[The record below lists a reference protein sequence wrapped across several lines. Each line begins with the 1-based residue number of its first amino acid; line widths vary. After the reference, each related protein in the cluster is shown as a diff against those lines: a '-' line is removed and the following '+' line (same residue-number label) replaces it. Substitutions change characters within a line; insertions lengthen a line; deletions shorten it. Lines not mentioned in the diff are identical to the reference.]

1 VAVEPSDVSSE
12 VDTSVPHS
20 ARIWNYWLG
29 GTDNHP
35 VDREA
40 GDAWAAMQP
49 QIFAIARESRAYLSR
64 TVRILAGEAGIRQFI
79 DVGGGLPAAENTHQI
94 AQRVAPDARV
104 VYVDNDREVLAQARR
119 MLAGAPTDRTAYVL
133 ADLHDPAAVLAEA
146 GRTLDLDQPVAV
158 MFMGVL
164 GHVADIG
171 AARAAVRGLLDRLPA
186 GSYLVHNDGSTEGQD
201 EATTQ
206 AQEDYADTGATA
218 YRNRPVAELESL
230 YAGLDLVEPGFVP
243 IIRWR
248 PDGPVDEAAGELY
261 GAVGRKP

>member
-1 VAVEPSDVSSE
+1 
-12 VDTSVPHS
+12 
-20 ARIWNYWLG
+20 
-29 GTDNHP
+29 
-35 VDREA
+35 
-40 GDAWAAMQP
+40 
-49 QIFAIARESRAYLSR
+49 
-64 TVRILAGEAGIRQFI
+64 
-79 DVGGGLPAAENTHQI
+79 
-94 AQRVAPDARV
+94 
-104 VYVDNDREVLAQARR
+104 
-119 MLAGAPTDRTAYVL
+119 MLADAPTDRTAYVL

-171 AARAAVRGLLDRLPA
+171 AARAAVRGLLDRLPS
-186 GSYLVHNDGSTEGQD
+186 GSFLVHNDGSTEGQD

-206 AQEDYADTGATA
+206 AQDDYADTGATA